1 MRFKVLTPF
10 RIRGE
15 LFNAGATIEA
25 TPDAA
30 EKLGNRIEPV
40 RPHSTAWLEGGEL
53 RTSGYTP
60 DLPGAICKLTEDNLP
75 LQRTLLQRHCE
86 AYDRNHF
93 WTLAEEWEERAA
105 IMQHEGGM
113 ERCKAETE
121 AARRL
126 NLLAYLDDLQAKGE
140 IAA

>member
-1 MRFKVLTPF
+1 MRYKILTPF

-15 LFNAGATIEA
+15 LFNVGAIIEVM
-25 TPDAA
+25 PDVA

-40 RPHSTAWLEGGEL
+40 RPHGSVWLEGREL
-53 RTSGYTP
+53 RTNGYTA
-60 DLPGAICKLTEDNLP
+60 DLPAAICELTEDNLP

-86 AYDRNHF
+86 AYDSNHF
-93 WTLAEEWEERAA
+93 WMLAEKWEERAA
-105 IMQHEGGM
+105 IMQHEGDM

-121 AARRL
+121 AARIL